1 MTSKFLKII
10 LFCGAMFAASA
21 QAEEVSVSV
30 VGRGVNHNN
39 AVLDGLQQAVAQVS
53 GITID
58 VQSLSG
64 LEEDSVDIR
73 KDGEE
78 TGYSKLSQATQSAI
92 ASRINGYISSY
103 NVLSSQKNEDGLYEA
118 EMTVT
123 IERYTSP
130 GAQNNRYGLAVVGI
144 TSGGGKCF
152 GGGLSA
158 ATVNDEATKAL
169 VSAFTATRKF
179 SVLDRD
185 EQLAYDLEK
194 ALIAG
199 EDTAAH
205 EQVKLGSVKGTDYIV
220 TGKVK
225 SVNIWQNVQNIALT
239 GEKIYT
245 RGAQATIEYKVL
257 IFATRQVK
265 VSSSVSVALSGQEL
279 SGKSC
284 SDALALL
291 MKKAADKISND
302 CIENIYPAMVIN
314 VKGENIYLNMGG
326 ESVKNGQIY
335 EVNEA
340 GETMY
345 DPYTGESLGAE
356 ETTIAKIEVFDV
368 KPKFSIA
375 KVVEGKTEDIKVGQI
390 CRKSAAIVR
399 KEQKKPAAPA
409 KQEDYSLP
417 LN

>member
-123 IERYTSP
+123 IEKYTSP

-291 MKKAADKISND
+291 MKTSNKRIS
-302 CIENIYPAMVIN
+302 
-314 VKGENIYLNMGG
+314 
-326 ESVKNGQIY
+326 
-335 EVNEA
+335 
-340 GETMY
+340 
-345 DPYTGESLGAE
+345 
-356 ETTIAKIEVFDV
+356 
-368 KPKFSIA
+368 
-375 KVVEGKTEDIKVGQI
+375 
-390 CRKSAAIVR
+390 
-399 KEQKKPAAPA
+399 
-409 KQEDYSLP
+409 
-417 LN
+417 